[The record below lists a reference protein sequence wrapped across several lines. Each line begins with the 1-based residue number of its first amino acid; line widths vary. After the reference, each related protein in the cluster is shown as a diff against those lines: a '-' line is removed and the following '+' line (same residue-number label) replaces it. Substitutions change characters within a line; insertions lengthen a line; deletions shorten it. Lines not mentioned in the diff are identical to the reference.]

1 MAEEEKKEKNPKAL
15 EEDENDYVR
24 KIKRRMASEDFL
36 TLLRLRMR
44 RNKNG

>member
-1 MAEEEKKEKNPKAL
+1 MAEEEKKDKNLKVL
-15 EEDENDYVR
+15 EEDENYYVR

-36 TLLRLRMR
+36 LFLRLRMR